1 MISAFFIFDGFF
13 LLTGCSV
20 HSRESVISVGNVKVV
35 YTFYTEGQLHLDF
48 SILNQLV
55 SDRAR
60 TQHVVL
66 EMQPTLTGLDY
77 RRILS
82 RTWLISGTSNDLE
95 SQPNKTHNTPKPKQP
110 LSSLLFL
117 TPPLAGFNLRCRY
130 GSKQNLH
137 LKVSIA
143 LLHAPTQR
151 NATYNRR

>member
-1 MISAFFIFDGFF
+1 MISAFFVFDGFF

-20 HSRESVISVGNVKVV
+20 RIVELHSRESVISVGNVKVV

-95 SQPNKTHNTPKPKQP
+95 SQPNKTLNTLKTQTTSFFTYFLLP
-110 LSSLLFL
+110 L
-117 TPPLAGFNLRCRY
+117 
-130 GSKQNLH
+130 Q
-137 LKVSIA
+137 LKVPLRKQA
-143 LLHAPTQR
+143 ELAP
-151 NATYNRR
+151 